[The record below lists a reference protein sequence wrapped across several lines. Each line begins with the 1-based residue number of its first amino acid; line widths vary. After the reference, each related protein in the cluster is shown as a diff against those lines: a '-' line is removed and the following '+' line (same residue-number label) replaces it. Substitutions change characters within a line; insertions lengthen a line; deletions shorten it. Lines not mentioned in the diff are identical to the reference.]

1 MGAYWYLALERGSS
15 LVVWTSLI
23 GEVHVLVA
31 ALVMFVLL
39 PAWALAGRRGTGLG
53 ASIVAIGVAFWIVV
67 ITGLAYI
74 SSVRYSIILVMA
86 VVGLIAARRF
96 LPRESVD
103 SAPDAAIIRLWDVF
117 ERPKESLATVLKAM
131 RHRARNSW
139 SRFREHYGTL
149 GMVLTAIALAWALG
163 YGSWPWLH
171 QVSPGTA
178 DGYTNLL
185 RIASFASN
193 TGVYASGTAP
203 TGVPAL
209 GSALSTAFFL
219 PPLNVL
225 RFLYPLADVFTVMA
239 SGVLSHQLTRSG
251 RASSLVMF
259 LVSVSSLA
267 HLGFPLNFESPL
279 AMHWADIL
287 VLLAFAEALAWSK
300 TRVLAHAV
308 FAALCLMG
316 ATLTS
321 PPEAALGLVVL
332 GILTIGESWLPI
344 GYSAIGGLLGLIPL
358 AIGMASGVPLNPD
371 GWLTAGF
378 PSLLPI
384 WQNPQSAS
392 YWIPWMAI
400 ILMVIHWMRPATR
413 LNRRYVIAVGAT
425 GLVAALLGFN
435 GATASALL
443 WSGLLGLMVVVA
455 GLDILLV
462 SSQGHMRFS
471 YGVDVALA
479 AVAALG
485 LLIPSATPTL
495 KHYEPPLAALATLK
509 IEESLQPY
517 QWLVVA
523 PVDQY
528 SEVLSRGWHE
538 ELGLFVQTYS
548 LAQAKSPGF
557 QFKNDRAQPILT
569 PNIFLFVEP
578 RLFPS
583 GKPVS
588 LRDLKLPV
596 ASGNGM
602 YRGQSLAAVESRAYY
617 WAMAYHRSHP
627 KSSSVYMRGKD
638 LMILW
643 IRQ

>member
-1 MGAYWYLALERGSS
+1 MALI
-15 LVVWTSLI
+15 VWTSLI

-39 PAWALAGRRGTGLG
+39 PFWALAGRRATGLAASVIAVG
-53 ASIVAIGVAFWIVV
+53 AAFWIVV
-67 ITGLAYI
+67 VTGLAYI
-74 SSVRYSIILVMA
+74 ASVRYSLIFVAA
-86 VVGLIAARRF
+86 VVGLLAARKF
-96 LPRESVD
+96 LPRAAVD
-103 SAPDAAIIRLWDVF
+103 SSPGEAFMRLWDVF
-117 ERPKESLATVLKAM
+117 ERPGESLASVWKAM
-131 RHRARNSW
+131 RHRVRESW
-139 SRFREHYGTL
+139 SGFREHYGTL
-149 GMVLTAIALAWALG
+149 GMILTVIALVWALG

-178 DGYTNLL
+178 NGYTNLL
-185 RIASFASN
+185 RMASFASN
-193 TGVYASGTAP
+193 TGVYAAGTAP
-203 TGVPAL
+203 TGLPAL
-209 GSALSTAFFL
+209 GSVLSTAFFL
-219 PPLNVL
+219 PPVNVL

-287 VLLAFAEALAWSK
+287 VLLALAEALAWSK
-300 TRVLAHAV
+300 TRVRAHAV
-308 FAALCLMG
+308 FVALCLMG

-321 PPEAALGLVVL
+321 PPEAALGFVVL
-332 GILTIGESWLPI
+332 AILTVGDSWMVI
-344 GYSAIGGLLGLIPL
+344 GYSAVGGLMGLIPL
-358 AIGMASGVPLNPD
+358 AVGVASRVPLNPD

-378 PSLLPI
+378 PPLVPV
-384 WQNPQSAS
+384 WQDPQSAS
-392 YWIPWMAI
+392 YWIPWMAL
-400 ILMVIHWMRPATR
+400 ILVVIHGMRPATA
-413 LNRRYVIAVGAT
+413 LNRRYMIAVGITAL
-425 GLVAALLGFN
+425 GAALWGFN
-435 GATASALL
+435 GVTASALL
-443 WSGLLGLMVVVA
+443 WSGLLGLMVVIA
-455 GLDILLV
+455 GIDILLV
-462 SSQGHMRFS
+462 SASGNMRVAW
-471 YGVDVALA
+471 GVDVTLAALA
-479 AVAALG
+479 VLG

-523 PVDQY
+523 PVGQY

-538 ELGLFVQTYS
+538 ELGVFVQTYS
-548 LAQAKSPGF
+548 LAQAKSAAF

-583 GKPVS
+583 GTPVS
-588 LRDLKLPV
+588 LRDLKLRV

-602 YRGQSLAAVESRAYY
+602 YQGQSLAAVESRAYY

-627 KSSSVYMRGKD
+627 KSSSVYMRGKN